1 MSPSLSLAAKSL
13 ALLFV
18 TAALGNPVELLYR
31 DILERRDP
39 PRMLDE
45 NATPDQIKW
54 QPAMD
59 FDTDSCYNVPAIDM
73 DGNVCP
79 GLKAWM
85 QYEFAKDCRDE
96 SDLDNNN
103 VYVRTRCNNG
113 WCAFLYDYYFEKDV
127 GSPGV
132 IGDAGGHTHDWEHI
146 AVFVKDGE
154 GAKVVAVS
162 QHGDYETRWADE
174 LRWHEDTHAKVVY
187 HKDGGST
194 HCFRFADEGDDNI
207 ENHKGVWF
215 FGPLVDYYR
224 MPIELRDKLMS
235 YDFGSA
241 SIGIKDASFKSNLDK
256 ARDGS
261 DDASDDRVPGF
272 DSGVDDW

>member
-1 MSPSLSLAAKSL
+1 
-13 ALLFV
+13 
-18 TAALGNPVELLYR
+18 
-31 DILERRDP
+31 
-39 PRMLDE
+39 
-45 NATPDQIKW
+45 
-54 QPAMD
+54 
-59 FDTDSCYNVPAIDM
+59 
-73 DGNVCP
+73 
-79 GLKAWM
+79 M
-85 QYEFAKDCRDE
+85 QYDFAKDCRDE

-132 IGDAGGHTHDWEHI
+132 IGPAGGHTHDWEHI

-174 LRWHEDTHAKVVY
+174 LRWHEDTHVKVVY

-194 HCFRFADEGDDNI
+194 HCFRFAGEGDDKI

-215 FGPLVDYYR
+215 FGPLVDYYG
-224 MPIELRDKLMS
+224 MPVELRKKLMS
-235 YDFGSA
+235 HDFGSA
-241 SIGIKDASFKSNLDK
+241 SIGIKDDSFKSNLDK
-256 ARDGS
+256 ARN
-261 DDASDDRVPGF
+261 DRVPGF
-272 DSGVDDW
+272 DSGVDHW

>member
-1 MSPSLSLAAKSL
+1 MSPSLSLAVKSL
-13 ALLFV
+13 VLLFA
-18 TAALGNPVELLYR
+18 TTALGNPIELLYR
-31 DILERRDP
+31 DILQRRDP
-39 PRMLDE
+39 PGMLDE
-45 NATPDQIKW
+45 NTTPDQKKW

-59 FDTDSCYNVPAIDM
+59 FDTDGCYNVPAIGK
-73 DGNVCP
+73 DGTVSP

-85 QYEFAKDCRDE
+85 QYDFAKDCRDE

-132 IGDAGGHTHDWEHI
+132 IGPAGGHTHDWEHI
-146 AVFVKDGE
+146 AVFVQNGE
-154 GAKVVAVS
+154 AKVVAVS
-162 QHGDYETRWADE
+162 KHGDYETRWATD
-174 LRWHEDTHAKVVY
+174 LRWQDTHPKVVY
-187 HKDGGST
+187 NKDGGST
-194 HCFRFADEGDDNI
+194 HAFRFANEEDDSI

-215 FGPLVDYYR
+215 FGALVDYYG
-224 MPIELRDKLMS
+224 MPIDIRDKLMS

-241 SIGIKDASFKSNLDK
+241 SIGISDANFKSNLDK

-261 DDASDDRVPGF
+261 NDNSDDRVVGF
-272 DSGVDDW
+272 DSSID